1 MAQQRFGKRKADS
14 EDLAEKRRA
23 LNSVG
28 SGLRNELFENTNL
41 SGPVSTPVRQAQGA
55 SGASPYRNDTEQEHT
70 SVGQSDSLEGSS
82 SLGNS
87 NSDKSED
94 AGAAKNPCFVSIEEL
109 EQQISEDVEAD
120 PNSMVDIFK
129 RIMRNMHTNN
139 RLALNMRDV
148 LLELTRKLDSCK
160 DRAAST
166 TPSSAQKALVPQH
179 VMARVIHKAAP
190 QTGFY
195 YDQEAYKNIILEAK
209 ASANVEEIVSYEDE
223 VQVMKILG
231 ALRTNNINRGIKKG
245 MHTGWPDLISPQGY
259 LLNTRDAK
267 AKAAQLL
274 RDHGYRH
281 HMSNGRPDQVFGSGN
296 RYRLALVSAY
306 NQFLQDPSNRV
317 SGDVLKPEIKKEARN
332 VKSLYANQ
340 VAYFELL
347 LETIF
352 SGKTLPTSEHGIDQA
367 KRMMKEK

>member
-166 TPSSAQKALVPQH
+166 TPSSAQKALV
-179 VMARVIHKAAP
+179 
-190 QTGFY
+190 
-195 YDQEAYKNIILEAK
+195 
-209 ASANVEEIVSYEDE
+209 
-223 VQVMKILG
+223 VMKILG

-367 KRMMKEK
+367 KRMMKEKIQAWADDRMLSRAPVVPRDLNVR